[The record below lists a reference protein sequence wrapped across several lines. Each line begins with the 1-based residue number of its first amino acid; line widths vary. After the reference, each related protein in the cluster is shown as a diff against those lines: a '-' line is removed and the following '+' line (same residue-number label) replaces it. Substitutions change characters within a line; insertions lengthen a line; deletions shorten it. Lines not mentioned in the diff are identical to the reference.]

1 MISQTLAC
9 FINHIGIRCI
19 SISLLAMGFDFKAHG
34 MNKLINL
41 NRGGTLMPE
50 CQFLGG
56 TLSPDY
62 FCEVVHFGRN

>member
-1 MISQTLAC
+1 
-9 FINHIGIRCI
+9 
-19 SISLLAMGFDFKAHG
+19 MGFDFKAHD

-50 CQFLGG
+50 CQFLGD
-56 TLSPDY
+56 TLSPES